1 MHANVHLMTIF
12 QAIVMGLLQGI
23 TELFPISSLGHSVIL
38 PQLLG
43 WTQIIKA
50 QGATKSF
57 FLTFLVGLHVATA
70 AALFVYYRHEWV
82 RIIKG
87 VVETFYTRKIET
99 PYQRLGWLLI
109 VATIPAGIMGLLFE
123 HLFRTIFAKPLWASF
138 FLFVNGVVL
147 VIGER
152 KRKEAESAPR
162 RIHSRG
168 TVRFHKNGH
177 RKLDTLEFKEA
188 GVVGVAQ
195 VFALLAGISRS
206 GITMVAGLVRG
217 MDHEDSARFSFL
229 LATPI
234 ILAAGLYKLPSLFG
248 HDASGVRPQILIG
261 SVAAFVA
268 AYISVAFLVRYFR
281 TKNLYPF
288 AIYSLII
295 GAVLFVHFL

>member
-1 MHANVHLMTIF
+1 MHADTHLMTVL

-43 WTQIIKA
+43 WTQIVKA
-50 QGATKSF
+50 QGASNSF
-57 FLTFLVGLHVATA
+57 FLTFVVGLHVATA
-70 AALFVYYRHEWV
+70 AALFVYFRKEWAK
-82 RIIKG
+82 IIKG
-87 VVETFYTRKIET
+87 VIETFYTRRIET

-123 HLFRTIFAKPLWASF
+123 HLFRSVFAKPLWASF
-138 FLFVNGVVL
+138 FLLINGIVL
-147 VIGER
+147 LVGEK
-152 KRKEAESAPR
+152 KRKEAEMAPR
-162 RIHSRG
+162 RIHSRSA
-168 TVRFHKNGH
+168 VRLLKNGH
-177 RKLDTLEFKEA
+177 RTLDTLEFKEA
-188 GVVGVAQ
+188 GVIGVAQ

-234 ILAAGLYKLPSLFG
+234 ILAAGLYKLPDLFS
-248 HDASGVRPQILIG
+248 HSAAGVRPQILIG
-261 SVAAFVA
+261 SIAAFVA
-268 AYISVAFLVRYFR
+268 AYVSVAFLVKYFR

-288 AIYSLII
+288 AIYSLVV
-295 GAVLFVHFL
+295 GAILFVHFL